1 MQQDKN
7 KLIRDLQA
15 ACNKQDIALGLQEA
29 DLLVKHVLLVAE
41 KNKSCNLTGIRDVEK
56 SLYLNTLDSLF
67 FVASYQQLIE
77 EGLFLD
83 QDESVKRKETP
94 CFVDMG
100 TGGGFPGIP
109 FGIMTKMK
117 GLLLDSVA
125 KKAEAVEG
133 FITDLHLQ
141 NYLES
146 KALRTEAL
154 SKESP
159 QTARVVLARALA
171 PLEVL
176 LEYASPLLRQGG
188 FLIASKGLPKED
200 ELAAARAAE
209 DTTGMKLV
217 SRETRELPEDM
228 GHRELLVYQKASSPK
243 IRLPRKPGM
252 ATKRP
257 ISTFQRI

>member
-7 KLIRDLQA
+7 KLVRALQA
-15 ACNKQDIALGLQEA
+15 ACSKQEIALSPQEA

-56 SLYLNTLDSLF
+56 SLYLNTVDSLF

-83 QDESVKRKETP
+83 QEEDSSHKEAP

-109 FGIMTKMK
+109 FGIMTKMN
-117 GLLLDSVA
+117 GLLLDSVT

-133 FITDLHLQ
+133 FIADLRLQ
-141 NYLES
+141 DRLEA
-146 KALRTEAL
+146 KDLRTEEL

-159 QTARVVLARALA
+159 QTAWVALARALA

-188 FLIASKGLPKED
+188 FLVASKGLPKED
-200 ELAAARAAE
+200 ELAAAGAAE
-209 DTTGMKLV
+209 GETGMKLV

-228 GHRELLVYQKASSPK
+228 GHRELFVYQKTSSPTIK
-243 IRLPRKPGM
+243 LPRKPGM

-257 ISTFQRI
+257 ISASARI